1 MEHFSELDGARPNRR
16 RPETKNFCLRLTD
29 AEKRL
34 LLERAGRVP
43 LGAFIRNVLLDEKVT
58 KRRQSR
64 NPLTNDTALARV
76 LAQLGQSRLANNLN
90 QLAKAVNI
98 GALPVTPETESE
110 IVSACADVAA
120 MRQDLIRA
128 LGLSGDDHP

>member
-1 MEHFSELDGARPNRR
+1 MDHLSERDAAKPRRR
-16 RPETKNFCLRLTD
+16 RPETRNFCLRLTD

-34 LLERAGRVP
+34 LLERAGRLP
-43 LGAFIRNVLLDEKVT
+43 LGAFIRSVLLDEKAT

-64 NPLTNDTALARV
+64 NPLADDTALARV
-76 LAQLGQSRLANNLN
+76 LAGLGQSRLANNLN

-110 IVSACADVAA
+110 IVSACSDVAA

-128 LGLSGDDHP
+128 LGLKGDDHP